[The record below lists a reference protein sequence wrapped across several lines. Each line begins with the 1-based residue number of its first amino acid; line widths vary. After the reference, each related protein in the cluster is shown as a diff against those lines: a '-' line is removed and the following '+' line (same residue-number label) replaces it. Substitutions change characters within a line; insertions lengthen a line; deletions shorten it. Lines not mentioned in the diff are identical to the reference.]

1 MTGGYSR
8 PTPPLGGLRPAPS
21 TVAEVDLFERLVW
34 SLPDHG
40 VAITDAAGTVTAWN
54 PAAAAL
60 TGYAANE
67 TVGAPIPWPGA
78 PDLAHPDTPVADARW
93 RERRDGS
100 RFWCEFTRFAV
111 RDDDGVV
118 QGFAECFR
126 DASAEHAREVALVE
140 SEARFQAALRSGS
153 IVVFNQD
160 RDLRYTWVPRV
171 AAELG
176 FQSPEQVLGRTDEQL
191 FPQATAAE
199 LTAAKRDVI
208 RRGKGTR
215 VELALETDAGTLRYD
230 VTIEPL
236 RDAGGAIVGV
246 TCAAV
251 DVTAHRRAETE
262 LRRSN
267 QRLAEAERVAR
278 MGSWEWDIATNQV
291 HWSGGL
297 FELYGI
303 APHEFGGRYQP
314 SSERVHPD
322 DRARTDAAVSLAVET
337 GSPIDLDYRVVRP
350 DGRIRRLH
358 GRAEVIAGDDG
369 RPIRL
374 AGTVQDVTEMRA
386 AEDALE
392 RTAAE
397 LTHRA
402 LELHRVARHGAPA
415 DDTLEQLLSTR
426 QLEILAL
433 IADGHSNAEI
443 AARLFLA
450 ESTVKWHVRQIFR
463 SLGVSH
469 RAQAIARY
477 LATNHGRDHLA

>member
-1 MTGGYSR
+1 MPR
-8 PTPPLGGLRPAPS
+8 PKYGC
-21 TVAEVDLFERLVW
+21 EVELFQRLVW

-40 VAITDAAGTVTAWN
+40 VVLMDAAGNVTAWN
-54 PAAAAL
+54 PAATAL
-60 TGYAANE
+60 TGYAAKE
-67 TVGAPIPWPGA
+67 VVGSPWPGV
-78 PDLAHPDTPVADARW
+78 PEVADQEAPVIDAGW

-100 RFWCEFTRFAV
+100 RFWCEVTRFAL

-118 QGFAECFR
+118 HGFAECFR
-126 DASAEHAREVALVE
+126 DASEEHAREAALVE

-176 FQSPEQVLGRTDEQL
+176 FQSPEQVLGRSDEEL
-191 FPQATAAE
+191 FAPATAAE
-199 LTAAKRDVI
+199 LTAAKRGVI
-208 RRGKGTR
+208 ESGNGTR
-215 VELALETDAGTLRYD
+215 VALAVETDAATLSYD
-230 VTIEPL
+230 VTVEPL

-278 MGSWEWDIATNQV
+278 MGSWEWDIASNEV
-291 HWSGGL
+291 HWSDGL

-303 APHEFGGRYQP
+303 APHDFDRRYQP

-322 DRARTDAAVSLAVET
+322 DRARTDAAVRVALET

-350 DGRIRRLH
+350 DGRVRRLH
-358 GRAEVIAGDDG
+358 GRAEAIAGDDG

-397 LTHRA
+397 LTRRA
-402 LELHRVARHGAPA
+402 LELHRVARHAAPA
-415 DDTLEQLLSTR
+415 DDGLEQLLSTR

-433 IADGHSNAEI
+433 IADGHSNTEI
-443 AARLFLA
+443 AAHLFLA

-463 SLGVSH
+463 SLGVSN

-477 LATNHGRDHLA
+477 LAANRGPDTLA